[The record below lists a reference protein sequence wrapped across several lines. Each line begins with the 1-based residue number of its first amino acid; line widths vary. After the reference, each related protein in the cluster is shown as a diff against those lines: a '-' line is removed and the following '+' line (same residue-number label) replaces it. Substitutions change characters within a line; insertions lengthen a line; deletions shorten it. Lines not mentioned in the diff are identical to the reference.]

1 MAKDADVHIA
11 VTSDRKQRWEEYV
24 EQDPNLGSM
33 TELVRHGVE
42 DYIERSQSGGDD
54 GVQEIDWEPVL
65 QPLNE
70 LQGGMEEAVQGIE
83 EINDRV
89 GETKKAVELA
99 DTIYPLLPEASSP
112 SDLDDARR
120 ELGEDATDRELAEA
134 TGDARH
140 FAEMLNREMTEVL
153 DAMVLAENK
162 NPEVQLYDN
171 GESLEAYIYAP
182 SEAGDGEGE

>member
-1 MAKDADVHIA
+1 
-11 VTSDRKQRWEEYV
+11 
-24 EQDPNLGSM
+24 
-33 TELVRHGVE
+33 
-42 DYIERSQSGGDD
+42 
-54 GVQEIDWEPVL
+54 
-65 QPLNE
+65 
-70 LQGGMEEAVQGIE
+70 MEEAVQGIE